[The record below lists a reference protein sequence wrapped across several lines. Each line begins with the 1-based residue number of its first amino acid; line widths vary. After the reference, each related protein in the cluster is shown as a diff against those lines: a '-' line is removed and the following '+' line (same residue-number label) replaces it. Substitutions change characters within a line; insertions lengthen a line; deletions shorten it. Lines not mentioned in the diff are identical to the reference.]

1 MRQPLSSKVELY
13 ALPSADVVGTVEPA
27 LSEVEGP
34 VQAEQGS
41 ARAAS
46 QLARTTEVTVV
57 KRSTIAPTFYATHDP
72 ISCLSASPKV
82 ERRQLKYQFRINL
95 IMNSPQQPNKV
106 QEKKVYVC
114 LSGLP
119 LSFHLEWPFRKSTSG
134 ADFWVLHADIA
145 LENSEG
151 LHAPV
156 SVNLS
161 ATVYEVMTSLDPKDI
176 EAPVINALRKEVDRR
191 QIEFLKSGKRV
202 PVQFSSRYY
211 DFKRSKWVFGKAT
224 DENVALLVARK
235 VYWQTK
241 VAGGPV
247 WVGDP
252 TEALFLETSPTHL
265 LEVAQKLRDQELLTL
280 EGEWAS
286 ANASLMAQA
295 EKFEADMRAA
305 LAELEAEA
313 RLRKRL
319 TIQGRRTRP
328 RSCASVA

>member
-1 MRQPLSSKVELY
+1 
-13 ALPSADVVGTVEPA
+13 
-27 LSEVEGP
+27 
-34 VQAEQGS
+34 
-41 ARAAS
+41 
-46 QLARTTEVTVV
+46 
-57 KRSTIAPTFYATHDP
+57 
-72 ISCLSASPKV
+72 
-82 ERRQLKYQFRINL
+82 
-95 IMNSPQQPNKV
+95 MNSPKPGDQP
-106 QEKKVYVC
+106 QEKKIYVC

-119 LSFHLEWPFRKSTSG
+119 LSFHLEWPFHKSTSG
-134 ADFWVLHADIA
+134 ADFYVLHA
-145 LENSEG
+145 G

-161 ATVYEVMTSLDPKDI
+161 ATVYEVMPSLEPKDI

-247 WVGDP
+247 WIGDP
-252 TEALFLETSPTHL
+252 TEALFLETTPAHL
-265 LEVAQKLRDQELLTL
+265 IEVAQKLRDQELITL

-305 LAELEAEA
+305 LAELEQKHAYE
-313 RLRKRL
+313 R
-319 TIQGRRTRP
+319 G
-328 RSCASVA
+328 

>member
-1 MRQPLSSKVELY
+1 MNTP
-13 ALPSADVVGTVEPA
+13 LPSEKTREN
-27 LSEVEGP
+27 
-34 VQAEQGS
+34 
-41 ARAAS
+41 
-46 QLARTTEVTVV
+46 
-57 KRSTIAPTFYATHDP
+57 
-72 ISCLSASPKV
+72 
-82 ERRQLKYQFRINL
+82 RI
-95 IMNSPQQPNKV
+95 
-106 QEKKVYVC
+106 YVC
-114 LSGLP
+114 QSGLP
-119 LSFHLEWPFRKSTSG
+119 LSFQLEWPFHKSTSG

-145 LENSEG
+145 LASSEG

-161 ATVYEVMTSLDPKDI
+161 ATVYEVMPSLEPKDI
-176 EAPVINALRKEVDRR
+176 EAPVINALRKEVDKK

-224 DENVALLVARK
+224 DESIALMIARK

-252 TEALFLETSPTHL
+252 TEALFLETSVEHV
-265 LEVAQKLRDQELLTL
+265 LEVAQKLRSQELMTL

-305 LAELEAEA
+305 VAELDEKHAYE
-313 RLRKRL
+313 R
-319 TIQGRRTRP
+319 G
-328 RSCASVA
+328 